1 MDQDEVAIVR
11 TALLRYLLS
20 LKFEDKNERAQNII
34 RHLLSRKL
42 K

>member
-1 MDQDEVAIVR
+1 MDQDEVAVVR

-20 LKFEDKNERAQNII
+20 LKLEDKNDRAQNII
-34 RHLLSRKL
+34 RHLLHRKL